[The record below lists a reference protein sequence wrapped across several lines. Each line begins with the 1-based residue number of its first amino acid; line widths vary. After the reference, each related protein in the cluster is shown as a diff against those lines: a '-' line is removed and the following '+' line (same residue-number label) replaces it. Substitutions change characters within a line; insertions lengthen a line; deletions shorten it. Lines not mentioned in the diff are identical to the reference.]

1 VKGQQ
6 LKNTN
11 VVKKEEDREVEM
23 SFLDHLEVLRWH
35 IVRSVI
41 ALGVFSIAAFMMKS
55 YVFDYIILA
64 PKDIDFITYRLFCQL
79 SHLLSLGDKLCFA
92 EIPFS
97 LINISMSG
105 QFTMHIVVSIVAGL
119 VITFPY
125 LLFEVWTFIKPALH
139 STEKK
144 YTRGVVF
151 FGSLLFM
158 VGVLFGYYLI
168 APLSVQFL
176 GSYQVSEAVANQ
188 ISLSSF
194 ITTLTTITL
203 ACGLIF
209 QLPLLVYFLSKLG
222 ILTPDFMKKYRRH
235 SIIAALILSA
245 IITPPDVSSQ
255 VLVTLPL
262 VLLYE
267 MSIYVSKSVE
277 KRKAKQAL
285 SSS

>member
-1 VKGQQ
+1 
-6 LKNTN
+6 
-11 VVKKEEDREVEM
+11 M
-23 SFLDHLEVLRWH
+23 SFLEHLEVLRWH

-41 ALGVFSIAAFMMKS
+41 ALGVFSIAAFIMKS
-55 YVFDYIILA
+55 YIFDYIILA
-64 PKDIDFITYRLFCQL
+64 PKDIDFITYRMFCEL
-79 SHLLSLGDKLCFA
+79 SHLLALGDKLCFNQ
-92 EIPFS
+92 IPFD

-105 QFTMHIVVSIVAGL
+105 QFTMHIVVSIIAGI

-125 LLFEVWTFIKPALH
+125 LLFEMWTFIKPALH
-139 STEKK
+139 SSEKK

-151 FGSLLFM
+151 FGSLLFIL
-158 VGVLFGYYLI
+158 GVLFGYYMI

-176 GSYQVSEAVANQ
+176 GSYQVSEAVSNK

-222 ILTPDFMKKYRRH
+222 ILTPAFMKKYRKH
-235 SIIAALILSA
+235 SIIASLVLSA

-255 VLVTLPL
+255 ILVTFPL

-267 MSIYVSKSVE
+267 VSIYVSGTVE
-277 KRKAKQAL
+277 KRRNKQAAKAV
-285 SSS
+285 